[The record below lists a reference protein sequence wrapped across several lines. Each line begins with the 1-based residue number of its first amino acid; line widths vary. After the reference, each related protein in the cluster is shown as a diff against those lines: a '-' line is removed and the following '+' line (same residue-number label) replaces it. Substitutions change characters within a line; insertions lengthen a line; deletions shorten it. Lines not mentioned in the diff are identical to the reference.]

1 MVITIAQIQLRV
13 ASHFGFKVAELRGR
27 RRFRRV
33 SRARAIAL
41 YLARELTDASYPEIG
56 QRFGGMDHT
65 SVIYA
70 HRRVAA
76 APDMLAE
83 AQALAFVL
91 NPPPP
96 APVSA

>member
-1 MVITIAQIQLRV
+1 MITIAQIQASV
-13 ASHFGFKVAELRGR
+13 ASHFGFKGAELRGR

-41 YLARELTDASYPEIG
+41 YLAREITGASYPEIG

>member
-1 MVITIAQIQLRV
+1 MITIAQIQLRV

-41 YLARELTDASYPEIG
+41 YLARELTGASYPEIG

-91 NPPPP
+91 NPLPP

>member
-1 MVITIAQIQLRV
+1 MVITIAQIQASV

-27 RRFRRV
+27 RRFQRV

-41 YLARELTDASYPEIG
+41 YLARELTGASYPEIG

-91 NPPPP
+91 NPLPP

>member
-1 MVITIAQIQLRV
+1 
-13 ASHFGFKVAELRGR
+13 
-27 RRFRRV
+27 
-33 SRARAIAL
+33 
-41 YLARELTDASYPEIG
+41 
-56 QRFGGMDHT
+56 MDHS

-70 HRRVAA
+70 HRRVVAL
-76 APDMLAE
+76 PDMLAE

>member
-1 MVITIAQIQLRV
+1 MITIAQIQLRV

-41 YLARELTDASYPEIG
+41 YLARELTGASYPEIG

-83 AQALAFVL
+83 AQADAFVL

>member
-1 MVITIAQIQLRV
+1 MITIADIQLRV

-27 RRFRRV
+27 RRFQRV

-41 YLARELTDASYPEIG
+41 YLARELTGASYPELG

-83 AQALAFVL
+83 AQALAFAL
-91 NPPPP
+91 NPSPP